1 MHNTGN
7 FRMKLLGAIM
17 IVLGIALL
25 VPFAILG
32 LIPFTLFVLG
42 FGFMVGGGSAA
53 FLKEEYI
60 D

>member
-1 MHNTGN
+1 
-7 FRMKLLGAIM
+7 MKLIGAVM
-17 IVLGIALL
+17 IVLGITLL
-25 VPFAILG
+25 IPFAILG

-42 FGFMVGGGSAA
+42 FGFMIGGGSAA